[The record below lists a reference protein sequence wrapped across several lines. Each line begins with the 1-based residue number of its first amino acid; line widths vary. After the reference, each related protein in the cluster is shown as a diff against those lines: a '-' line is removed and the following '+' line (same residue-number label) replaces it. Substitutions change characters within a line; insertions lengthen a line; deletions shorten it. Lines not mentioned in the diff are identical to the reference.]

1 MPLYSPHAYD
11 HTRPVGSYWE
21 TTVPMQ
27 EHVYPELEGDAV
39 ADFAV
44 LGGGYTGLNAA
55 LQLAGAHGAD
65 VALLEGGDIGWG
77 ASGRNGGFCCVG
89 GSKHSLGEL
98 ARKFGQSGAAGFLD
112 YQRRSIDHV
121 AELLNAHDIEAET
134 HSDGELCLAH
144 RPKAMRE
151 LEDEAA
157 YLRKT
162 FGVETTLHS
171 REELTEMGV
180 AGPEFFGGAQL
191 DQGFALNPLKYAL
204 GLARAA
210 SAAGARIFAN
220 SQVTSITR
228 EGDLWRLITS
238 NGTLTARKLIM
249 ATNGYLQ
256 EEVPGAPGKALSGRL
271 LPLLSSVLV
280 TRPLTVAEQAA
291 QGWTSPLMSYDSRR
305 LLHYFRL
312 MPDGRFLFG
321 MRGGTDTTPEK
332 DAETR
337 KEILTDFH
345 RMFPAWREVDVTH
358 VWSGFVCMA
367 ASLNPYVGPLDGAPD
382 AFAALAYHG
391 NGVAMGS
398 LSGANVADLA
408 AGAITRDDIPAVA
421 RGPLRRFPF
430 PALRKTYLKA
440 AYQWYTLCDEVI

>member
-1 MPLYSPHAYD
+1 MPLYSAHAYD
-11 HTRPVGSYWE
+11 HSKPVGSYWE

-27 EHVYPELEGDAV
+27 EHVYPALEGDQE

-55 LQLAGAHGAD
+55 LRLAGEHGAD

-98 ARKFGQSGAAGFLD
+98 AGKFGQSAAAEFLD

-121 AELLNAHDIEAET
+121 AELLNTYEIEAET

-144 RPKAMRE
+144 RMKDMRQ

-171 REELTEMGV
+171 REELAEMGV
-180 AGPEFFGGAQL
+180 AGPEFFGGARL
-191 DQGFALNPLKYAL
+191 EQGFALNPLKYAL
-204 GLARAA
+204 GVARAA
-210 SAAGARIFAN
+210 QTAGARILAN
-220 SQVTSITR
+220 SPVTSITH
-228 EGDLWRLITS
+228 EGGRWRLFTA
-238 NGTLTARKLIM
+238 NGSLSARTLIM
-249 ATNGYLQ
+249 ATNGYMQ
-256 EEVPGAPGKALSGRL
+256 EDVPGKPVKALSGRL

-321 MRGGTDTTPEK
+321 MRGGTDTTPEY
-332 DAETR
+332 DAQTR
-337 KEILTDFH
+337 KEILADFH
-345 RMFPAWREVDVTH
+345 RMFPAWREVEVTH

-367 ASLNPYVGPLDGAPD
+367 ASLNPFIGPLDDAPH
-382 AFAALAYHG
+382 AFAALAFHG

-408 AGAITRDDIPAVA
+408 AGAITSDDLPAVVRA
-421 RGPLRRFPF
+421 PLKRFPF
-430 PALRKTYLKA
+430 PALRKVYLKA
-440 AYQWYTLCDEVI
+440 AYRWYTLCDEVI